1 VNKTAI
7 IITHRIFPSF
17 VFDQIIVM
25 EDGMV
30 LEKGTHEALVK
41 ANGYYANL
49 LRTQQMDAGLPQKQ
63 AF

>member
-1 VNKTAI
+1 M
-7 IITHRIFPSF
+7 
-17 VFDQIIVM
+17 D
-25 EDGMV
+25 DGMV

-49 LRTQQMDAGLPQKQ
+49 LRTQQMDAGLPQYQ